1 MKSNVEYFIWY
12 YVWCYCECY
21 FSSIDKIFSVETISF
36 KTRISLKYISG
47 KIIELPLLGYNK
59 NICMIYAMLCYIS
72 HSKENF
78 NGV

>member
-1 MKSNVEYFIWY
+1 MLNILNDITCDVVASVILVQLINFLVQK
-12 YVWCYCECY
+12 
-21 FSSIDKIFSVETISF
+21 VETTSF
-36 KTRISLKYISG
+36 KTRISHKYISG

-59 NICMIYAMLCYIS
+59 NIRMIYAMLCYIS